1 MRRIARYFKDNW
13 LGLLLTAAVIGPVAW
28 FGAADILSAQP
39 VNSNTLTVT
48 DAPSSSP
55 PTLGASGL
63 DTNIGIRILPK
74 GTGIVTFPGSGG
86 ATITGPLTVNGVFTA
101 AGGQSFGNIT
111 QQLFLNGPDNCYA
124 DNTATP
130 MIRVRLATGDWALA
144 RTAAGAET
152 QNIEC
157 AISLPSQITALKGF
171 RVDSFSLVHQIT
183 VVNLTS
189 GTFQQLSTTAY
200 ANAVA
205 NAVTQ
210 YGGAP
215 TITMPTVVQ
224 ATPYV
229 TAATL
234 AAPAFQNAANT
245 QVLIDWQVVMA
256 NTGVY
261 RVYGVIVNFTGTLY

>member
-1 MRRIARYFKDNW
+1 MLRLRRFLDTY
-13 LGLLLTAAVIGPVAW
+13 GLPLLVAAALTMPFAW
-28 FGAADILSAQP
+28 FAADILSAQP

-74 GTGIVTFPGSGG
+74 GTGVVTFPGSGG
-86 ATITGPLTVNGVFTA
+86 VTITGPLTTTVTP
-101 AGGQSFGNIT
+101 SLGNVT
-111 QQLFLNGPDNCYA
+111 QQLFLNGGDNCYA

-157 AISLPSQITALKGF
+157 TVGLPLQITALRGF
-171 RVDSFSLVHQIT
+171 RIDSFSLVHQIT

-189 GTFQQLSTTAY
+189 ATFQQLSTTTY
-200 ANAVA
+200 ANNVA
-205 NAVTQ
+205 NSVVQ

-224 ATPYV
+224 ANPYV
-229 TAATL
+229 TAATI
-234 AAPAFQNAANT
+234 AAPAFQTATNS
-245 QVLIDWQVVMA
+245 QVIIDWQVVMA

-261 RVYGVIVNFTGTLY
+261 RVYGVIVNFTGALY